1 MTKTPKG
8 ASNPSELKAKGSK
21 SGENGGAVISVKK
34 TRRKGHDPNRGIRS
48 LPLFLQIYNQRCD
61 GNQLIGQNLLTII
74 AYLSGHTI
82 NTLPTGTQTPAEKL
96 NGRLVIKTLDDFVKW
111 IHSLTFNNGF
121 TIATTVGV
129 TGMGKCITRG
139 SDCGKPIHITSG
151 GLSFTNKYGI
161 HHFFCGSVNER
172 SVHVI
177 SDLSDPNIKII
188 IPALQRLKIITI
200 VDESDRS
207 NNNDEDDDID
217 FTELDELGVDAS
229 FWVIVEAAKFI
240 NPNLIFKH
248 PRYSNHAQIQN
259 QIQNQKEQ
267 NKKNNIKTGNDYLRG
282 MDLPSVDENGELKNR
297 NSNKYNTKISFT
309 NDAEDGEDGNDEQD
323 ESGSGSE
330 LEFESD

>member
-48 LPLFLQIYNQRCD
+48 MPLFLEIYNQRCD

-82 NTLPTGTQTPAEKL
+82 KTLPTGPQTPVSQL

-111 IHSLTFNNGF
+111 IRSLSLSNGF
-121 TIATTVGV
+121 TIASTVGV

-139 SDCGKPIHITSG
+139 SDFGKPIHITSG
-151 GLSFTNKYGI
+151 GLSFANKYGT
-161 HHFFCGSVNER
+161 HHFFCGSVNDR

-177 SDLSDPNIKII
+177 SDLTDPNIKII
-188 IPALQRLKIITI
+188 VPALQRLKIIAI
-200 VDESDRS
+200 AEENDHS
-207 NNNDEDDDID
+207 NNQDDDDDID
-217 FTELDELGVDAS
+217 FAELDELGVDAS

-240 NPNLIFKH
+240 NPNLIFNRPK
-248 PRYSNHAQIQN
+248 YSNHAQIQN
-259 QIQNQKEQ
+259 QNQ
-267 NKKNNIKTGNDYLRG
+267 NKKTNITISNDYLRG

-297 NSNKYNTKISFT
+297 NSNKYNTKITLT
-309 NDAEDGEDGNDEQD
+309 NESDPEFDEDDNDS
-323 ESGSGSE
+323 ESGSDAD
-330 LEFESD
+330 FCDD